1 MCREASPRRVHLT
14 SVAGPVRLRAGQQPS
29 GRAHASAGC
38 DSPSLHGPC
47 PDVCPLSPA
56 RDGPVLTRLVP
67 AACCCLTFTHHVL
80 VPRLDF

>member
-1 MCREASPRRVHLT
+1 MPGGVSAARPPDER
-14 SVAGPVRLRAGQQPS
+14 
-29 GRAHASAGC
+29 GRARAAAGRTAPFRTCSRVCRC